1 MINEIYKNI
10 FKIEIPL
17 PDNPL
22 RELHCYVIKSENRN
36 LIIDTGFNTEECKRV
51 LYNGLEEIGAKL
63 NKTDLFVT
71 HLHSDH
77 CGLAKELSNKGSIVY
92 TGKTDGEL
100 INLMC
105 SNSYW
110 DKYRDFIKLYDLEK
124 DKVLIENHPGF
135 KFCPKEPVDFIT
147 LTEGDVIA
155 VGEYSLEVIDIPGHT
170 PGHAGL
176 YERKHKLFFCG
187 DHILGK
193 ITPNISFW
201 GFEQDILQVFFNSL
215 NKVYDFE
222 IDHLFTAHR
231 DTVPNHKKR
240 INELLEHHQERLK
253 EITRII
259 QDEKKSVRDIAS
271 SMHWSVKGKSWVD
284 FPDAQKCFAS
294 GETMSHLEHLY
305 CTGKAERTLEN
316 GILYYKGI

>member
-1 MINEIYKNI
+1 MINEVYKNI

-17 PDNPL
+17 PNNPL
-22 RELHCYVIKSENRN
+22 RELHCYVIKSTHRN
-36 LIIDTGFNTEECKRV
+36 LIIDTGFNTEECKSA
-51 LYNGLEEIGAKL
+51 LYKGLKKIGAEL
-63 NKTDLFVT
+63 NNTDLFVT

-77 CGLAKELSNKGSIVY
+77 CGLAKELSSKGCKVY
-92 TGKTDGEL
+92 AGRIDGEL
-100 INLMC
+100 INEMC

-110 DKYRDFIKLYDLEK
+110 DRYRGFIKLYDLEK
-124 DKVLIENHPGF
+124 DHVVLENHPAF

-147 LTEGDVIA
+147 ITESDIIT
-155 VGEYSLEVIDIPGHT
+155 VGEYSFEIVDIPGHT
-170 PGHAGL
+170 PGHMGL
-176 YERKHKLFFCG
+176 YERQHKLFFCG

-215 NKVYDFE
+215 NKVYNFD
-222 IDHLFTAHR
+222 ISHLFTAHR
-231 DTVPNHKKR
+231 ETVEDHKKR
-240 INELLEHHQERLK
+240 IHELLDHHQERFQ
-253 EITRII
+253 EITHII
-259 QDEKKSVRDIAS
+259 SHEKKSVRDIAA

-316 GILYYKGI
+316 GILYYKAI